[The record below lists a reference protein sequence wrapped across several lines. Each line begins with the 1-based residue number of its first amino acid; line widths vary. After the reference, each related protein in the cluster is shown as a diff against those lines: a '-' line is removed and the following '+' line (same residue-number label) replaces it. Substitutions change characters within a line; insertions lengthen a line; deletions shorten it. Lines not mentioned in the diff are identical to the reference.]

1 MTKPETEYEYFDTL
15 DALERII
22 VAIMGYKDKTETEK
36 KVDIQSILDRL
47 LY

>member
-1 MTKPETEYEYFDTL
+1 MTTPDSEYEYYDTL

-22 VAIMGYKDKTETEK
+22 ESIMGYKDKTETEK
-36 KVDIQSILDRL
+36 KVDIQSILDRI